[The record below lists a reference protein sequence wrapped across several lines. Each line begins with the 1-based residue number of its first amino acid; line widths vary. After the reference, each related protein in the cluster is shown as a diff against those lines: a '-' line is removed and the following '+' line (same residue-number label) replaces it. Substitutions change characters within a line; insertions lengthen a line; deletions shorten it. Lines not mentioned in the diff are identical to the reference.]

1 MGKFLLICLF
11 LCTGICKTSAQIVDL
26 SKFVKAKKSKTEVF
40 SQKLQ
45 NTRDSLLR
53 ICKIYKLEDF
63 KYKFPTIYLGESM
76 ESLKAKSKEFEKI
89 KVEIENAISKKEL
102 EQKRVDS
109 IQKVNDAER
118 IVQER
123 IADSLY
129 LIRAAQT
136 WEWLHDKKGKWET
149 IDRSYPKEEHYQVNS
164 LFPQYQVIDQ
174 NAYLKGKWETIDRS
188 YPKEEHYQV
197 NSLFP
202 QYQVIDQNAYLNG
215 KLVGVCHPAKNNK
228 NNSEKERCFR
238 IDVMTFLCQQDFLN
252 NKYEIQKESP
262 KTQEYIKQKLGLK
275 KQLEPTDSPVYKEMI
290 ANASKLRIAQE
301 RLRKGE
307 IDLNTY
313 NRIKTK
319 LGAKFT
325 GTVYQ
330 EMADSNSPEINA
342 GKRYLEQ
349 LRTDNK
355 SLIGEYTIQRIDGTN
370 FTYQFRNN
378 EGKKTF
384 SVKVSFFVNEKK
396 NVLYTISSL
405 QKK

>member
-63 KYKFPTIYLGESM
+63 KYKFPTIYL
-76 ESLKAKSKEFEKI
+76 
-89 KVEIENAISKKEL
+89 
-102 EQKRVDS
+102 DS

-136 WEWLHDKKGKWET
+136 WEWLHDK
-149 IDRSYPKEEHYQVNS
+149 
-164 LFPQYQVIDQ
+164 
-174 NAYLKGKWETIDRS
+174 KGKWETIDRS